1 MKKLRILAKRQEV
14 ENMALIKNQLEE
26 EKELAK
32 QQQELLDGNYNKY
45 DMLENVVQNGNMKSL
60 AQHYGVSLAD
70 EF

>member
-1 MKKLRILAKRQEV
+1 M
-14 ENMALIKNQLEE
+14 EE

>member
-1 MKKLRILAKRQEV
+1 VLCLCFCQ
-14 ENMALIKNQLEE
+14 NQLEE

-32 QQQELLDGNYNKY
+32 QQQELLDGNYKKY

>member
-1 MKKLRILAKRQEV
+1 M
-14 ENMALIKNQLEE
+14 EE

-32 QQQELLDGNYNKY
+32 QQQELLDGNYKKY